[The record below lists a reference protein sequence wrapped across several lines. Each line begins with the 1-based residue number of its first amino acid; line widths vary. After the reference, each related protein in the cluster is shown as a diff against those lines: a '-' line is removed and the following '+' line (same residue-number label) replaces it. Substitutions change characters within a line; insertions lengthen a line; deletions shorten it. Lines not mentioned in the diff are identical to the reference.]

1 MDNLIIVAAAI
12 VVVIVLILITGYVK
26 APTDTAVIISGLKKE
41 PKYVIGRSS
50 IKIPFLQRTDK
61 LTLKMIS
68 VDVKTE
74 ESVPTND
81 YINVNIDSAVK
92 VKVSMDPEKMKL
104 AASNFL
110 NKNEEYIRTDG
121 IQQIDTPI
129 RFTAICS
136 EKMCM
141 EKLQMAM

>member
-68 VDVKTE
+68 VDVKLRSRFQQMITLM
-74 ESVPTND
+74 ST
-81 YINVNIDSAVK
+81 
-92 VKVSMDPEKMKL
+92 L
-104 AASNFL
+104 
-110 NKNEEYIRTDG
+110 IR
-121 IQQIDTPI
+121 
-129 RFTAICS
+129 
-136 EKMCM
+136 
-141 EKLQMAM
+141 L

>member
-110 NKNEEYIRTDG
+110 NKNEGMKITSEILLWMYCRET
-121 IQQIDTPI
+121 
-129 RFTAICS
+129 S
-136 EKMCM
+136 EK
-141 EKLQMAM
+141 LSVR

>member
-81 YINVNIDSAVK
+81 YIKQRSLQSFRLPRQQGHSMRQK
-92 VKVSMDPEKMKL
+92 QKVSEQKVLQRQRLWKRKL
-104 AASNFL
+104 MLWL
-110 NKNEEYIRTDG
+110 N
-121 IQQIDTPI
+121 
-129 RFTAICS
+129 TARR
-136 EKMCM
+136 
-141 EKLQMAM
+141 Q

>member
-92 VKVSMDPEKMKL
+92 VKVSMETDVAGLEAEIEDIMSHPRKYRAVIMIL
-104 AASNFL
+104 AYL
-110 NKNEEYIRTDG
+110 KNT
-121 IQQIDTPI
+121 QI
-129 RFTAICS
+129 
-136 EKMCM
+136 
-141 EKLQMAM
+141 

>member
-1 MDNLIIVAAAI
+1 MDNLIFVAAAI
-12 VVVIVLILITGYVK
+12 AVIIILILITGYVK

-92 VKVSMDPEKMKL
+92 VKVSMDPEKM
-104 AASNFL
+104 
-110 NKNEEYIRTDG
+110 IT
-121 IQQIDTPI
+121 
-129 RFTAICS
+129 S
-136 EKMCM
+136 EILLWMYCR
-141 EKLQMAM
+141 ETSERLSVR

>member
-110 NKNEEYIRTDG
+110 NKNGSLRKLYRTVRSL
-121 IQQIDTPI
+121 PI
-129 RFTAICS
+129 RFRRMQLRIWLRWA
-136 EKMCM
+136 
-141 EKLQMAM
+141 

>member
-26 APTDTAVIISGLKKE
+26 APTDTAIIISGLKKE

-74 ESVPTND
+74 ESV
-81 YINVNIDSAVK
+81 
-92 VKVSMDPEKMKL
+92 KL
-104 AASNFL
+104 GGRYAEAC
-110 NKNEEYIRTDG
+110 K
-121 IQQIDTPI
+121 
-129 RFTAICS
+129 
-136 EKMCM
+136 
-141 EKLQMAM
+141 

>member
-92 VKVSMDPEKMKL
+92 VKVSMDPDYVDYLQRCINWRMK
-104 AASNFL
+104 
-110 NKNEEYIRTDG
+110 EGR
-121 IQQIDTPI
+121 
-129 RFTAICS
+129 
-136 EKMCM
+136 
-141 EKLQMAM
+141 